1 MPASGP
7 REIAM
12 AKVLF
17 CEDSP
22 IIQKLILFSMRGTTH
37 EVFVA
42 ADGTDGIAIIEQ
54 KQPDL
59 VFTDLHMPGMDGIML
74 TRAMKA
80 RPDVAHIPVILCT
93 AGGEAQSIDE
103 GYRMGMAGHILKPF
117 SPAALRQMVADWSA
131 RGACPR
137 TSSDASS
144 RDAV

>member
-1 MPASGP
+1 
-7 REIAM
+7 M

-22 IIQKLILFSMRGTTH
+22 IIQKLILFSMRGTAH

-42 ADGTDGIAIIEQ
+42 ADGAAGMAIVEQ

-59 VFTDLHMPGMDGIML
+59 IITDLHMPGMDGITL

-80 RPDVAHIPVILCT
+80 RPDAAHIPVILCT

-131 RGACPR
+131 GGACQRIPST
-137 TSSDASS
+137 TSSGDAG
-144 RDAV
+144 